1 MLYQISVNMFKIAFT
16 KIHISSLEI
25 KLLLNIITFTIL
37 NTLVFLVKCKLPVLP
52 LYSKYMCVIWLY
64 G

>member
-1 MLYQISVNMFKIAFT
+1 MFKIAFT